1 MRRPGTLLLIALAAF
16 AFIAISAAL
25 ARWLAAEG
33 RERDAVIAL
42 ITAQAAGDAE
52 AMLDELDPSC
62 RRDRACAAQVRENA
76 SELRRAG
83 DVKLLNLRSD
93 TAYAL
98 GSATGPTRVVWTVL
112 DVGLPTVQCLTVRRK
127 GSALAGR
134 SITVLAI
141 SAPIGRESSCP
152 ER

>member
-1 MRRPGTLLLIALAAF
+1 MRRPRNLILIALAAF
-16 AFIAISAAL
+16 AFIAISAVL

-33 RERDAVIAL
+33 RERDTIVAL
-42 ITAQAAGDAE
+42 IAAQAAGDAD
-52 AMLDELDPSC
+52 AMLEELDPSC
-62 RRDRACAAQVRENA
+62 ARDAACAAQVRANA
-76 SELRRAG
+76 RKLALAG
-83 DVKLLNLRSD
+83 KVKLLNLRSD

-112 DVGLPTVQCLTVRRK
+112 DEGLPTVQCLTVRRT
-127 GSALAGR
+127 GNALTGR
-134 SITVLAI
+134 SITVLDI